1 MAIPRSVLLGE
12 RHRHAAIGHGTAVTG
27 TTIAFASLI
36 SEASAIVNAALAVD
50 TAAPGPSALLLAAR
64 TGATLV
70 G

>member
-1 MAIPRSVLLGE
+1 
-12 RHRHAAIGHGTAVTG
+12 
-27 TTIAFASLI
+27 LI
-36 SEASAIVNAALAVD
+36 SEASAIVTAALAVD